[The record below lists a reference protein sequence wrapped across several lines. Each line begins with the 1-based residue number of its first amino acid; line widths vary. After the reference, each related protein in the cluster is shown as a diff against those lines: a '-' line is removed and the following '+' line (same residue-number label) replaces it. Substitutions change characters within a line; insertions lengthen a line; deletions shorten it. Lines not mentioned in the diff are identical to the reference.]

1 MKLLRISLKSKVR
14 VYMFNFRGFIQTI
27 GVSLIITM
35 VYSFIIGFFNLMSVE
50 WSIFTTFIVSYGCVG
65 VFVSFW
71 YRQTPYFAAFLSA
84 VVLTVLNLLFS
95 IIVLRIQVL
104 AKPYIVNENLFSST
118 TFTMLIAFLFMQ
130 INKRIER
137 KKSRSEEHTSELQS
151 RF

>member
-1 MKLLRISLKSKVR
+1 
-14 VYMFNFRGFIQTI
+14 MFNFRGFIQTI

-50 WSIFTTFIVSYGCVG
+50 WSIFTTFIVSYGSVG
-65 VFVSFW
+65 VFAPLW
-71 YRQTPYFAAFLSA
+71 NRQTPYFAAFLSA

-104 AKPYIVNENLFSST
+104 AKPDIVNENLFSST

-137 KKSRSEEHTSELQS
+137 KKS
-151 RF
+151 